1 MSPTEEVPREETS
14 DASGAERVAT
24 PPSPTSAENL
34 SGQCVAGRFDVQT
47 LVGNGPIGQVYRAL
61 RRADGAPV
69 ALKILHE
76 KHRPDPNVVRRF
88 AREAQ
93 AAMQLDHPHI
103 ARVYEHGVDEAG
115 RPFLCSEWVEGLPLT
130 QAVAAKPPTL
140 RRMLVPICQALSAL
154 SEAQRHGVL
163 HRGLKPSN
171 LLAVESGDNELSLKV
186 SDFGMAKL
194 LKPVPGTLSTK
205 YGAPCGAAEYAAPE
219 QAQSGELDGRA
230 DVYAMGVVLYE
241 LLTGQVPF
249 RGGSDAAVLA
259 KHRSDPAVPPQ
270 KLRPDR
276 SIPREI
282 ESICLKALAKPL
294 AERYRSPRELGNAL
308 HSTLELLGVR
318 ADLPIEEPPKPDAQ
332 GEQISRL
339 TMPGEQLRSR
349 QKIWL
354 GAGLLLLVCGVVWVS
369 APREA
374 PQTSANI
381 RLSGVAKTSSAAPGE
396 ENAALLEGKRRL
408 AHADAAG
415 AVEQLTLARQQLGE
429 TAQVA
434 RWLGEA
440 LLRAGQPVQGEALLR
455 RYLELDPHAGDREQV
470 EALLASP

>member
-1 MSPTEEVPREETS
+1 MGPTEEAPREETS
-14 DASGAERVAT
+14 DAGGAERVAT
-24 PPSPTSAENL
+24 PPSPAPAENL
-34 SGQCVAGRFDVQT
+34 SGQCVAGRFDVQRP
-47 LVGNGPIGQVYRAL
+47 VGNGPIGQVYRAL

-115 RPFLCSEWVEGLPLT
+115 RPFLCSEWLEGLPLT
-130 QAVAAKPPTL
+130 QAVAAKPLTL
-140 RRMLVPICQALSAL
+140 RRMLVPLCQALSAL

-171 LLAVESGDNELSLKV
+171 LLAIESGDNELSLKV

-219 QAQSGELDGRA
+219 QSESGELDGRA

-249 RGGSDAAVLA
+249 RGASDAALLA
-259 KHRSDPAVPPQ
+259 KHRNEPALPPQ

-276 SIPREI
+276 SIPREV
-282 ESICLKALAKPL
+282 ESICLKALAKPP
-294 AERYRSPRELGNAL
+294 AERYRSPRELSNAL

-318 ADLPIEEPPKPDAQ
+318 ADLPIEEPAKPDAQ
-332 GEQISRL
+332 GDEISRL

-349 QKIWL
+349 HKIWL
-354 GAGLLLLVCGVVWVS
+354 GGSLLLLVCGVVWLS
-369 APREA
+369 APREEPRA
-374 PQTSANI
+374 ASAV
-381 RLSGVAKTSSAAPGE
+381 RLGGVTTSSAVAGA
-396 ENAALLEGKRRL
+396 ENAALREGKRRL

-415 AVEQLTLARQQLGE
+415 AIEQLTLARQQLGE

-440 LLRAGQPVQGEALLR
+440 LLRGGQRARGAALLR
-455 RYLELDPHAGDREQV
+455 RYLELAPQASDREQV